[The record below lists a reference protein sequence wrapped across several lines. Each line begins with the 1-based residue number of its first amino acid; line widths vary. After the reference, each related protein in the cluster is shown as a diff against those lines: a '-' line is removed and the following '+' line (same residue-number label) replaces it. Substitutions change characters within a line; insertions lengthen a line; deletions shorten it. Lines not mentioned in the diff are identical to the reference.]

1 MLVLK
6 ISLCSCVYFPAVYG
20 VIRTRGN
27 FGEVS
32 VSWMVSPDF
41 TQDVS
46 PVQGTVYFGDQE
58 FSKTLTVYS
67 LVDEVS
73 AAQID
78 PRSAHCSCWVTHT
91 SLCVVLM

>member
-1 MLVLK
+1 M
-6 ISLCSCVYFPAVYG
+6 YFPAVYG
-20 VIRTRGN
+20 VIRTQGN

-41 TQDVS
+41 TQDVF
-46 PVQGTVYFGDQE
+46 PVQGTVYFRDQE

-73 AAQID
+73 AAHVD
-78 PRSAHCSCWVTHT
+78 PHLLIVVVGSHT
-91 SLCVVLM
+91 SLCVILI